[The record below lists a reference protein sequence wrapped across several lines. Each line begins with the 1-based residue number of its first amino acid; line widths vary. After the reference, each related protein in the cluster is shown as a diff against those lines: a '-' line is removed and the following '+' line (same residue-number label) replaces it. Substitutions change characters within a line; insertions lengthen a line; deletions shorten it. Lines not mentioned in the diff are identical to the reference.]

1 MIYKSNLIEK
11 KISLIKENIV
21 LFYGENIGLQDELKQ
36 EIKKQYRNS
45 SILNFEQDEIIK
57 KEEDFY
63 SEVLNTSLFHQEKIF
78 VINNSNDKILEI
90 IKKIET
96 RLDVQKL
103 FIFSN
108 ILDKKSKLRNYCET
122 NNNFAVVACYKDNDQ
137 IIKKIIIDKLK
148 GFQGLTPDNINLI
161 TENSNLD
168 RVKLNNELN
177 KITTYFSKKIID
189 KASLNNL
196 LNIKI
201 NDDFSQLRDV
211 ALAGDRI
218 KTNKLLS
225 DTLIETD
232 KNVLYINIINQ
243 RLNKLY
249 EVLENSHLSNL
260 NDAMNKIK
268 PPIFWKDKPMFL
280 MQCKKWSKAKIRDV
294 LNKNYDIEHKIKSN
308 VSINKKIL
316 IKKLLID
323 ICDVANA
330 A

>member
-21 LFYGENIGLQDELKQ
+21 LFYGENVGLQDELKQ

-63 SEVLNTSLFHQEKIF
+63 SEVLNTSLFHQEKLF

-122 NNNFAVVACYKDNDQ
+122 NSNFAVVACYKDNDG
-137 IIKKIIIDKLK
+137 IIKNIILDKLK
-148 GFQGLTPDNINLI
+148 GFQGLTSENINLI
-161 TENSNLD
+161 IENSYLD

-177 KITTYFSKKIID
+177 KIITYFSKKTID
-189 KASLNNL
+189 KTNLNNL
-196 LNIKI
+196 LNTKI
-201 NDDFSQLRDV
+201 NDNFSQLRDV

-218 KTNKLLS
+218 KTNMLLTS
-225 DTLIETD
+225 L
-232 KNVLYINIINQ
+232 VLQ
-243 RLNKLY
+243 K
-249 EVLENSHLSNL
+249 
-260 NDAMNKIK
+260 M
-268 PPIFWKDKPMFL
+268 
-280 MQCKKWSKAKIRDV
+280 
-294 LNKNYDIEHKIKSN
+294 
-308 VSINKKIL
+308 
-316 IKKLLID
+316 
-323 ICDVANA
+323 
-330 A
+330 

>member
-21 LFYGENIGLQDELKQ
+21 LFYGENVGLQDELKQ

-63 SEVLNTSLFHQEKIF
+63 SEVLNTSLFHQEKLF

-122 NNNFAVVACYKDNDQ
+122 NSNFAVVACYKDNDG
-137 IIKKIIIDKLK
+137 IIKNIILDKLK
-148 GFQGLTPDNINLI
+148 GFQGLTSENINLI
-161 TENSNLD
+161 IENSYLD

-177 KITTYFSKKIID
+177 KIITYFSKKTID
-189 KASLNNL
+189 KTNLNNL
-196 LNIKI
+196 LNTKI
-201 NDDFSQLRDV
+201 NDNFSQLRDV

-218 KTNKLLS
+218 KTNMLLN
-225 DTLIETD
+225 DTFIEAD

-249 EVLENSHLSNL
+249 EILENSNRSNL
-260 NDAMNKIK
+260 NDAISKIK
-268 PPIFWKDKPMFL
+268 PPIFWKDRPMFI
-280 MQCKKWSKAKIRDV
+280 MQCKKLSKTKIRNII
-294 LNKNYDIEHKIKSN
+294 NKSYDIEKKIKSN
-308 VSINKKIL
+308 ASINKKIL
-316 IKKLLID
+316 VKKLLVD
-323 ICDVANA
+323 ICNIANA